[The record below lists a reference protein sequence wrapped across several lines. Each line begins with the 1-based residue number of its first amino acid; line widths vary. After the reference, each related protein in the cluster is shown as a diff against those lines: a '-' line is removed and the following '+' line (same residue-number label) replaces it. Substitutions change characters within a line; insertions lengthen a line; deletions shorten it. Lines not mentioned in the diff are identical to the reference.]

1 MSNNKN
7 NLNNNSVNINLVINN
22 NNNTSNSKL
31 NINNNIVLIQN
42 NNNNN
47 NNNKSNKQ
55 RFDHF
60 GNLIKTNGK
69 QKISFIDKISNKRL
83 QEVIDIESFKQ
94 YNILDIPIKQRN
106 TCCLIF

>member
-1 MSNNKN
+1 MSNNYKN

-22 NNNTSNSKL
+22 NNNTSKSKL
-31 NINNNIVLIQN
+31 NINNNIVLIQ
-42 NNNNN
+42 NNNN

>member
-1 MSNNKN
+1 MSNNNKN

-42 NNNNN
+42 NNNN
-47 NNNKSNKQ
+47 KSNKK

-69 QKISFIDKISNKRL
+69 QKISFIDKISNKRF

>member
-1 MSNNKN
+1 MSNNNKN

-22 NNNTSNSKL
+22 NNNTSKSKL

-47 NNNKSNKQ
+47 KSNKK

-69 QKISFIDKISNKRL
+69 QKISFIDKISNKRF

>member
-1 MSNNKN
+1 MSNNNKN

-22 NNNTSNSKL
+22 NNNASKSKL

-47 NNNKSNKQ
+47 NKSNKK

-69 QKISFIDKISNKRL
+69 QKISFIDKISNKRIK
-83 QEVIDIESFKQ
+83 EVVDIESYKQ

>member
-22 NNNTSNSKL
+22 NNNTSKSKL
-31 NINNNIVLIQN
+31 NINNNIVLIQ
-42 NNNNN
+42 NNNN

>member
-1 MSNNKN
+1 MSNNENK
-7 NLNNNSVNINLVINN
+7 LNNNSVNINLVINN
-22 NNNTSNSKL
+22 NNNKSNSKV

-47 NNNKSNKQ
+47 LEKK

-60 GNLIKTNGK
+60 GNIIKTNGK
-69 QKISFIDKISNKRL
+69 QKISFIDKISNKRIK
-83 QEVIDIESFKQ
+83 EVIDIESYKQ
-94 YNILDIPIKQRN
+94 YNLLDLPVKNRN

>member
-22 NNNTSNSKL
+22 NNNTSKSKL

-47 NNNKSNKQ
+47 NNKSNKK

>member
-22 NNNTSNSKL
+22 NNNTSKSKL

-42 NNNNN
+42 NNND
-47 NNNKSNKQ
+47 NNKSNKQ

>member
-1 MSNNKN
+1 MSNNNKN

-22 NNNTSNSKL
+22 NNNTSKSKL
-31 NINNNIVLIQN
+31 NINNNIVLIQ
-42 NNNNN
+42 NNNN

>member
-22 NNNTSNSKL
+22 NNNTSKSKL
-31 NINNNIVLIQN
+31 NINNNIVLIQ